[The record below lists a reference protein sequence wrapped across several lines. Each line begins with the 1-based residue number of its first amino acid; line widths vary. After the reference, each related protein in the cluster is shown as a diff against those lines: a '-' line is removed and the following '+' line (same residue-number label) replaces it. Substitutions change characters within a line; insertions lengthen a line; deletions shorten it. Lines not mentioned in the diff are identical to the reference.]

1 MYSSFS
7 ATTHSVMDAA
17 WPFAKDIANCR
28 PAARQVKKVT
38 AKSKIA
44 SHSFFG
50 FEEAEDCQVGA
61 GELSG
66 EAGFN
71 SLAGGGNPF
80 SLFTG
85 VLDAMALR
93 TERLLTLREDNGI

>member
-1 MYSSFS
+1 
-7 ATTHSVMDAA
+7 MDAA

-28 PAARQVKKVT
+28 PAARQVKNVT

-50 FEEAEDCQVGA
+50 FEEAEDCQEGA

-66 EAGFN
+66 EAGLN

-80 SLFTG
+80 SLFTR
-85 VLDAMALR
+85 VLDALALR
-93 TERLLTLREDNGI
+93 TERPGVAGRQRNLRFGESIEEVGS